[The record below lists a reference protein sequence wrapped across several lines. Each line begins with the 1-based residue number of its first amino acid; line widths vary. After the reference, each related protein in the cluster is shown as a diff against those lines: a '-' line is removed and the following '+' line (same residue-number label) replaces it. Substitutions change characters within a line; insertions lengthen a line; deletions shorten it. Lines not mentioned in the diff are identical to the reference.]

1 MQPERAIERISE
13 LLDNPDPGTANT
25 SMRISSALREAAAL
39 AVKELGVAPSTTA
52 LTSSALRSVLEGV
65 VMQAA
70 LDRHYEEYPQ
80 SRPSLADLAVAT
92 AELDGHPLANK
103 G

>member
-1 MQPERAIERISE
+1 
-13 LLDNPDPGTANT
+13 
-25 SMRISSALREAAAL
+25 
-39 AVKELGVAPSTTA
+39 
-52 LTSSALRSVLEGV
+52 
-65 VMQAA
+65 MQAA

-103 G
+103 PDHIAPPDNAGSLPTRDATVNAELRCFVEVQAPDPCTKLTRCTELPR